1 MSQIVIVKDASNNKL
16 RELESNASGELKV
29 SASSLPLPSGAASE
43 VSSAAT
49 ASSTGA
55 LNSKVTACN
64 TGAVVVSGSA
74 LPAGAATE
82 SSLSAVDSSTA
93 ALNLKVTACNTGA
106 VVVSGSA
113 LPSGAATEVSAGA
126 CASSLA
132 TLAGAVSANVVQVS
146 ASSSAASATTV
157 YSGVTIADGATTKS
171 SSVDVNAYKSVCI
184 FGRTSNLTE
193 SVDIEVSADNSAWY
207 ELNNH
212 FISVD
217 FTSGDFGANLD
228 VSARYVR
235 LSKKNSSGSSESITA
250 IISAK

>member
-55 LNSKVTACN
+55 LNGKVTACD
-64 TGAVVVSGSA
+64 TGAVVVSS
-74 LPAGAATE
+74 
-82 SSLSAVDSSTA
+82 
-93 ALNLKVTACNTGA
+93 
-106 VVVSGSA
+106 SA

-126 CASSLA
+126 CASSLS
-132 TLAGAVSANVVQVS
+132 TLANTVSHGVVQVS
-146 ASSSAASATTV
+146 ASSSSASATTV

-184 FGRTSNLTE
+184 FGRTDNLTE

-217 FTSGDFGANLD
+217 FTSGDFGLNLD
-228 VSARYVR
+228 VSARFIR

>member
-55 LNSKVTACN
+55 LNGKVTACN
-64 TGAVVVSGSA
+64 TGAVIVA
-74 LPAGAATE
+74 
-82 SSLSAVDSSTA
+82 
-93 ALNLKVTACNTGA
+93 
-106 VVVSGSA
+106 GSA

-126 CASSLA
+126 CASSLS
-132 TLAGAVSANVVQVS
+132 TLANTVSHGVVQVS

-184 FGRTSNLTE
+184 FGRTDNLTE

-217 FTSGDFGANLD
+217 FTSGDFGLNLD
-228 VSARYVR
+228 VSARFIR